1 MPATKKSKSASAVA
15 QKREAM
21 KTRPPGRQMRLTM
34 EMSSLTFAGELKM
47 MPLPLRKRLKLPPW
61 LFGLLTERKD
71 QTSLSDTERERFLC
85 AFNVLN
91 QNGTFGP
98 LVCIHADM
106 SHMMHGNPRFL
117 PWHRIYLLK
126 FEQAL
131 QTIHPDVTIPY
142 WDWTHAAEQAFP
154 TWLQNFTPTV
164 VAPCETVTVVRSP
177 GTPQDLQ
184 SIVAGIPSVMQST
197 NFVDFWTGLEGIHNG
212 VHVWVG
218 GSMGSIPT
226 APADPIFWMH
236 HANIDRLWWQWQT
249 SPQGQGKNP
258 NLAGAAAVMDPWAYT
273 EPDTRDI
280 STLGYTY
287 V

>member
-21 KTRPPGRQMRLTM
+21 KTRPPGRQ
-34 EMSSLTFAGELKM
+34 
-47 MPLPLRKRLKLPPW
+47 
-61 LFGLLTERKD
+61 
-71 QTSLSDTERERFLC
+71 
-85 AFNVLN
+85 
-91 QNGTFGP
+91 
-98 LVCIHADM
+98 
-106 SHMMHGNPRFL
+106 
-117 PWHRIYLLK
+117 
-126 FEQAL
+126 
-131 QTIHPDVTIPY
+131 
-142 WDWTHAAEQAFP
+142 
-154 TWLQNFTPTV
+154 
-164 VAPCETVTVVRSP
+164 
-177 GTPQDLQ
+177 
-184 SIVAGIPSVMQST
+184 
-197 NFVDFWTGLEGIHNG
+197 
-212 VHVWVG
+212 G
-218 GSMGSIPT
+218 GSTGSIPT